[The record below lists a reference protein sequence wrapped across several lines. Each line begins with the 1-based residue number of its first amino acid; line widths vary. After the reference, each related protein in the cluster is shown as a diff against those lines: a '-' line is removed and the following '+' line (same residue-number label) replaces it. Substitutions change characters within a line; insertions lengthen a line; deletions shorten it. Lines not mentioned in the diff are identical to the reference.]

1 MCCHCQVRATP
12 FRFSRSDCTLSASDT
27 LRLQT
32 RRFFIP
38 ECFGDTIKNAPPK
51 GCNKKSATKRLR
63 GKDLFNFQLSREYN
77 SQTTARAFAK
87 HPFKRI
93 ITESVI
99 ISLNYVPVLR
109 IVPSKEPLHVL
120 RVRLE
125 ELLHYNREF
134 QARSSESNMIVNGPS
149 LVSEIFMSAPKI
161 PV

>member
-1 MCCHCQVRATP
+1 MHPRKDAIKKAQPNGYAEVNIYFFNIARTEIDNY
-12 FRFSRSDCTLSASDT
+12 RF
-27 LRLQT
+27 
-32 RRFFIP
+32 
-38 ECFGDTIKNAPPK
+38 
-51 GCNKKSATKRLR
+51 
-63 GKDLFNFQLSREYN
+63 
-77 SQTTARAFAK
+77 AFAK

>member
-1 MCCHCQVRATP
+1 MGWVGFEPTKYEALTIVSANQVSL
-12 FRFSRSDCTLSASDT
+12 FLSVT
-27 LRLQT
+27 
-32 RRFFIP
+32 FCIP
-38 ECFGDTIKNAPPK
+38 TH
-51 GCNKKSATKRLR
+51 KKSATKRLR

-93 ITESVI
+93 ITVSVI

-125 ELLHYNREF
+125 ELFDYNREF

>member
-1 MCCHCQVRATP
+1 M
-12 FRFSRSDCTLSASDT
+12 SAK
-27 LRLQT
+27 
-32 RRFFIP
+32 RRNTALKWRKIHVTS
-38 ECFGDTIKNAPPK
+38 ETIRKT
-51 GCNKKSATKRLR
+51 C
-63 GKDLFNFQLSREYN
+63 
-77 SQTTARAFAK
+77 
-87 HPFKRI
+87 
-93 ITESVI
+93 
-99 ISLNYVPVLR
+99 VLR